1 MSAASGEAPAA
12 DPSPRDARAT
22 RPRRIVLTTIGS
34 LGDLHPYLAIALRLR
49 ERGHE
54 PIVATSACYQ
64 QKVES
69 LGLAFRPLRPDSEKV
84 ADPESMRRFMD
95 PRLGTW
101 RIVRELVMPVLR
113 DSYADIQAAAYGA
126 DLLVSHPLTA
136 FATRLVAEK
145 TGTRWASTMIT
156 PLGFFSAYDL
166 PAIMLAPVLLQKLR
180 ILGPRFWRPTLKLLK
195 RLSRFPAAPWYRLR
209 NELGLPPAPE
219 INPLTDSHS
228 TSLVLALFSE
238 QLAGRQPDWP
248 PQTVVTGFP
257 LYDRDQGGRDQASR
271 DQAGGEPVGALP
283 LELVDFLESGP
294 PAIVFTLGI
303 SSAMVAGQFF
313 LESIEVAKKLGRRAL
328 LVTGKNPAN
337 RPGSLPDGMAA
348 IDYAPFSEIFPR
360 AAVIVHHGGIGTT
373 GLAMRAGRPALVV
386 YCSHDQPDNA
396 ARVARLGIGRAMAQ
410 RRYRARRVE
419 QELRR
424 LLDDPDYADRAAAIG
439 KQVRQEDGAGRAC
452 DAIEALWRGN
462 DSHRTSLADR
472 VSEES

>member
-1 MSAASGEAPAA
+1 MSAGSG
-12 DPSPRDARAT
+12 DARAAG
-22 RPRRIVLTTIGS
+22 PRRIVLTTMGS

-84 ADPESMRRFMD
+84 ADPDAMRRFMD

-101 RIVRELVMPVLR
+101 RIVRELVMPVLG
-113 DSYADIQAAAYGA
+113 DSYADIHAAAAGA

-145 TGTRWASTMIT
+145 TGTPWASTMIT

-166 PAIMLAPVLLQKLR
+166 PAVMLAPVLLGRLR
-180 ILGPRFWRPTLKLLK
+180 VLGPRFWRPALNALK

-209 NELGLPPAPE
+209 DELGLPPATE

-228 TSLVLALFSE
+228 PSLVLALFSE
-238 QLAGRQPDWP
+238 QLAARQRDWP

-257 LYDRDQGGRDQASR
+257 LYDRDQASGNPGGS
-271 DQAGGEPVGALP
+271 LP
-283 LELVDFLESGP
+283 PDLAEFLDRGP
-294 PAIVFTLGI
+294 PPIVFTLGI
-303 SSAMVAGQFF
+303 SSAMVAGRFF
-313 LESIEVAKKLGRRAL
+313 EESIQVAEKLGRRAL

-337 RPGSLPDGMAA
+337 RLGSLPDAMAVV
-348 IDYAPFSEIFPR
+348 DYAPFSEVFPR

-396 ARVARLGIGRAMAQ
+396 ARVARLGLGRALAQ
-410 RRYRARRVE
+410 KSYRASRVE
-419 QELRR
+419 REIGH
-424 LLDDPDYADRAAAIG
+424 LLDDPIYGARAEAIG
-439 KQVRQEDGAGRAC
+439 ERVRQEDGAGRAC
-452 DAIEALWRGN
+452 EAIEAL
-462 DSHRTSLADR
+462 
-472 VSEES
+472 V